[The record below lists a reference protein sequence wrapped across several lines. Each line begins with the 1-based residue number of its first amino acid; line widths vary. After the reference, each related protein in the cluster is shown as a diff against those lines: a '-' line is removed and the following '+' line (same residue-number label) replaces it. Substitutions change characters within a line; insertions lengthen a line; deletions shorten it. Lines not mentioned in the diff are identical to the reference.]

1 MNFIVFFSYKQR
13 RFNLFRE
20 ESEGYA
26 KLITELNNE
35 SIEHT
40 SVSKILE
47 IIKSLIG
54 KNRIFVFYCQRFF
67 PIN

>member
-1 MNFIVFFSYKQR
+1 MTNHTHFVNSYKQR

-26 KLITELNNE
+26 KLITELNQE
-35 SIEHT
+35 SVDDS
-40 SVSKILE
+40 SVQKTLE

-54 KNRIFVFYCQRFF
+54 KRY
-67 PIN
+67 

>member
-1 MNFIVFFSYKQR
+1 MLFRLHLFLSYKQR

-26 KLITELNNE
+26 KLITELNQDFND
-35 SIEHT
+35 SIT
-40 SVSKILE
+40 VQSTLE

-54 KNRIFVFYCQRFF
+54 KSLK
-67 PIN
+67 